1 MEKEFLEW
9 LKTFTIN
16 PATLLA
22 INVVVVTF
30 IIKGTD
36 FYNDVKQR
44 LYARAEKRVNKNSK

>member
-36 FYNDVKQR
+36 FYND
-44 LYARAEKRVNKNSK
+44 LSFTY